1 MKSGDKATYINPF
14 EDEKGIEYTVLSVDE
29 STNWCEIQAN
39 LGLAIN
45 PVYTANISDLTIIK

>member
-1 MKSGDKATYINPF
+1 MNVNDKVTYSQPF
-14 EDEKGIEYTVLSVDE
+14 EDEKGIKYTVLSVDE